1 MLAIDIW
8 ELDINSG
15 LIVKKSLLPFIFLFY
30 YQFSTYNYSR
40 KFLKKIIS
48 ILLLSFTLL
57 FSVSANATK
66 VALIY
71 DSGGKFDKSFNESAY
86 NAAEKFKADTGN
98 DYMEFEAANNAQI
111 EQGLRKLAQRGA
123 NVIVAMGF
131 AMADAVSAVSAEYP
145 DVNFTIVDV
154 NWLQGDNLQQ
164 IVFKEHEGS
173 FLVGMIAA
181 MKSQTGTVG
190 FVGGM
195 DIPLIRKFHG
205 GYEQGA
211 KYVNA
216 DINVLMNMTGTTP
229 EAWNNPTKGA
239 ELTKAQIDKGA
250 DVIYQAAGGTG
261 IGVLQAAADA
271 GVYGIGV
278 DANQNYMHPGS
289 VLTSMLKRVDVAVY
303 NAFKTTMDGTYQT
316 GVFTLGLAEDGVGWA
331 LDEHNES
338 LITADMQNAVEK
350 AKADIISGKINVVD
364 VSAQ

>member
-1 MLAIDIW
+1 M
-8 ELDINSG
+8 
-15 LIVKKSLLPFIFLFY
+15 
-30 YQFSTYNYSR
+30 
-40 KFLKKIIS
+40 KKIIS
-48 ILLLSFTLL
+48 LLLLSFFLL
-57 FSVSANATK
+57 FSVNVSAAN

-98 DYMEFEAANNAQI
+98 DYLEFEAANNAQI

-131 AMADAVSAVSAEYP
+131 AMADAVSAVAAEYP

-181 MKSQTGTVG
+181 MKSESGTVG

-211 KYVNA
+211 KYINA

-303 NAFKTTMDGTYQT
+303 NAFKSTMDGTYET

-338 LITADMQNAVEK
+338 LISADMKTAVEQ

>member
-1 MLAIDIW
+1 M
-8 ELDINSG
+8 
-15 LIVKKSLLPFIFLFY
+15 
-30 YQFSTYNYSR
+30 
-40 KFLKKIIS
+40 KKIIS
-48 ILLLSFTLL
+48 LLLLSFFLL
-57 FSVSANATK
+57 FSVNVSAAN

-131 AMADAVSAVSAEYP
+131 AMADAVSAVAAEYP

-181 MKSQTGTVG
+181 MKSETGTVG

-211 KYVNA
+211 KYINP

-303 NAFKTTMDGTYQT
+303 NAFKTTMDGTYET
-316 GVFTLGLAEDGVGWA
+316 GVFTLGLAEDGVGWS

-338 LITADMQNAVEK
+338 LISADMKAAVEQ

>member
-1 MLAIDIW
+1 M
-8 ELDINSG
+8 
-15 LIVKKSLLPFIFLFY
+15 KK
-30 YQFSTYNYSR
+30 
-40 KFLKKIIS
+40 
-48 ILLLSFTLL
+48 LLSALILSSALL
-57 FSVSANATK
+57 FSLNVFAAS

-131 AMADAVSAVSAEYP
+131 AMADAVAAVAAEYP
-145 DVNFTIVDV
+145 ETNFTIVDV

-211 KYVNA
+211 KYVNPN
-216 DINVLMNMTGTTP
+216 INVLMNMTGTTP

-303 NAFKTTMDGTYQT
+303 NAFKSTIDGNYET

-331 LDEHNES
+331 LDEHNAS
-338 LITADMQNAVEK
+338 LITDEMKAKVEQ
-350 AKADIISGKINVVD
+350 AKADIISGKISVTD

>member
-1 MLAIDIW
+1 MKK
-8 ELDINSG
+8 
-15 LIVKKSLLPFIFLFY
+15 LITSLFAAFVLF
-30 YQFSTYNYSR
+30 F
-40 KFLKKIIS
+40 
-48 ILLLSFTLL
+48 
-57 FSVSANATK
+57 SANVYAAK

-98 DYMEFEAANNAQI
+98 DYMEFEAANNSQI

-131 AMADAVSAVSAEYP
+131 AMADAVSAVAVEYP
-145 DVNFTIVDV
+145 DTNFTIVDV

-181 MKSQTGTVG
+181 MKSETGTVG

-211 KYVNA
+211 KYVNPNV
-216 DINVLMNMTGTTP
+216 NVLMNMTGTTP

-303 NAFKTTMDGTYQT
+303 NAFKSTMDGNYQT

-331 LDEHNES
+331 LDEHNAS
-338 LITADMQNAVEK
+338 LITSEMKTKVEQ
-350 AKADIISGKINVVD
+350 AKKDIISGKIQVTD

>member
-1 MLAIDIW
+1 M
-8 ELDINSG
+8 
-15 LIVKKSLLPFIFLFY
+15 
-30 YQFSTYNYSR
+30 
-40 KFLKKIIS
+40 KKIIS

-57 FSVSANATK
+57 FSFNVSATK

-145 DVNFTIVDV
+145 DTNFTIVDV

-181 MKSQTGTVG
+181 MKSNTGTVG

-211 KYVNA
+211 KYVNPN
-216 DINVLMNMTGTTP
+216 INVLMNMTGTTP

-271 GVYGIGV
+271 GVFGIGV

-303 NAFKTTMDGTYQT
+303 NAFKSTMDGTYET

-338 LITADMQNAVEK
+338 LITADMKSAVEK

-364 VSAQ
+364 VSAE